1 MLNERGVR
9 YDLSII
15 VRDILKP
22 LPVQLSEE
30 LAGKG
35 ATLLV
40 AGTLKL
46 IAGSDGNAGDSF
58 VLMLLRTQ
66 ALPTLVVTPH
76 CK

>member
-1 MLNERGVR
+1 LNERGVR

-22 LPVQLSEE
+22 LPAQLGEE
-30 LAGKG
+30 LAERG

-40 AGTLKL
+40 AGTLRL
-46 IAGSDGNAGDSF
+46 VTGSDGNAGDSF

-66 ALPTLVVTPH
+66 GLPTLVITPH